1 MQCQSYAV
9 DMGPQARRT
18 SRQEFVAGVDEAG
31 RGPLAG
37 PVAAAAVILDPAHVP
52 AGIAD
57 SKTLSEAEREAAFA
71 AILAGAVAVSFSL
84 LPPAE
89 IDRLNIRMASL
100 EAMRRAVAALSVEP
114 TLVLVDGRDIP
125 PGLAC
130 PARAIIGGDGS
141 EPAIGAAS
149 IVAKVM
155 RDRLMARLGGELP
168 AYGFAAHKGYG
179 TAGHRQAIAAHG
191 GTPHHRRSFTPFKNG
206 TA

>member
-1 MQCQSYAV
+1 MTV
-9 DMGPQARRT
+9 RP
-18 SRQEFVAGVDEAG
+18 ELVAGVDEAG

-37 PVAAAAVILDPAHVP
+37 PVAAAAVILDAARIP

-57 SKTLSEAEREAAFA
+57 SKTLNEEEREAAFA
-71 AILAGAVAVSFSL
+71 AIMAEAAAVSFAL
-84 LPPAE
+84 LPPAD
-89 IDRLNIRMASL
+89 IDRRNIRMASL
-100 EAMRRAVAALSVEP
+100 EAMRRAVAALSLRP

-125 PGLAC
+125 PGLPC

-155 RDRLMARLGGELP
+155 RDRLMSRLGMELP
-168 AYGFAAHKGYG
+168 AYGFAVHKGYG
-179 TAGHRQAIAAHG
+179 TAKHRQAIADFG
-191 GTPHHRRSFTPFKNG
+191 GTAHHRRSFAPFKNG